1 MPHNLFRNDAQ
12 RYAQWRNARHRKL
25 QQTTLGD
32 DFAVWAGAIIGI
44 VIGGALFVQ
53 FLLPHMLD
61 LL

>member
-32 DFAVWAGAIIGI
+32 DFVAWAGAIIGV

>member
-1 MPHNLFRNDAQ
+1 MSHKLPRNDAKAPV
-12 RYAQWRNARHRKL
+12 RWRNARHRRL